1 MFYLLI
7 GSIIGVV
14 MGLTGSGGALVSLPL
29 FMFFLGK
36 DLKEAS
42 FLALVSVVL
51 SSVINFIFQRKNT
64 ETKLALLMFAFS
76 MLGTTLILPY
86 KKLFS
91 SFWIALII
99 ALIALYSLFVTWFQ
113 KTNKREDSLPKS
125 SPSMMII
132 FFTGLTLGVLTSLT
146 GLGGG
151 VVLMPICLNVFKL
164 DEKKSLATSLLTISL
179 SSLFSFSMQMQKT
192 TYIIDTREIL
202 YMAIGVFCSVLLLR
216 KAVSYMSAAQNQMTR
231 KVVFTIVVLVALSK
245 IFS

>member
-113 KTNKREDSLPKS
+113 AARKKEDSRKESS
-125 SPSMMII
+125 SPMII
-132 FFTGLTLGVLTSLT
+132 IFLTGITLGVLTSLT